1 MIKLIN
7 KSDKKLSFSGELSST
22 LINAVRRSVNEI
34 PILAID
40 TLEISKND
48 SALYDEIVSQRMG
61 LIPLKNENLRL
72 PEECDCEKEDGCGK
86 CSTKFKL
93 VKEGPC
99 VVYSTDLSPKD
110 SIEYKMPITI
120 LAAEQ
125 EIEFVAIAR
134 MGQGITHTK
143 FSPGILYYKYV
154 DDVEDHKDDTKFK
167 KLIEENRKN
176 IGKEMIV
183 NIESWGQ
190 ISAKEIFTE
199 AIKSLTKNLKE
210 LVKKIK

>member
-7 KSDKKLSFSGELSST
+7 KSDKKLVFSGEISST
-22 LINAVRRSVNEI
+22 LANAIRRNVNEI

-48 SALYDEIVSQRMG
+48 SALYDEIISQRMG
-61 LIPLKNENLRL
+61 LVPLKNENLRL
-72 PEECDCEKEDGCGK
+72 PEECDCGKEDGCGK
-86 CSTKFKL
+86 CSTKFK
-93 VKEGPC
+93 VSKKGPC
-99 VVYSTDLSPKD
+99 VVYSSDLSPKD

-120 LAAEQ
+120 LAKEQ

-143 FSPGILYYKYV
+143 FSPGILYYKYM
-154 DDVEDHKDDTKFK
+154 DDVEEGKDDTKFK

-176 IGKEMIV
+176 VGKEIIV

-190 ISAKEIFTE
+190 IPAKEIFTE
-199 AIKSLTKNLKE
+199 SIKSLNKNLKE
-210 LVKKIK
+210 IVKKIK

>member
-7 KSDKKLSFSGELSST
+7 KSDKKLSFSGEISAT
-22 LINAVRRSVNEI
+22 LANAIRRSVNEI

-48 SALYDEIVSQRMG
+48 SALYDEIISQRMG
-61 LIPLKNENLRL
+61 LVPLKNENLRL
-72 PEECDCEKEDGCGK
+72 PEECDCGKEDGCGK

-93 VKEGPC
+93 AKEGPC
-99 VVYSTDLSPKD
+99 VVYSSDLSPKD

-125 EIEFVAIAR
+125 EIEFVAIAK

-143 FSPGILYYKYV
+143 FSPGFLYYKYV
-154 DDVEDHKDDTKFK
+154 DDIEDNKDDTKFK

-176 IGKEMIV
+176 AGKEIIV

-199 AIKSLTKNLKE
+199 AIKSLTKNLNE

>member
-7 KSDKKLSFSGELSST
+7 KNGKKLIFSGEISAN
-22 LINAVRRSVNEI
+22 LINAIRRSVNEI

-48 SALYDEIVSQRMG
+48 SALYDEIISQRMG
-61 LIPLKNENLRL
+61 LVPLKNENLRL
-72 PEECDCEKEDGCGK
+72 PEECDCGKEDGCGK

-93 VKEGPC
+93 SKEGPC
-99 VVYSTDLSPKD
+99 VVYSSDLSPKD
-110 SIEYKMPITI
+110 GVEYKMPITI
-120 LAAEQ
+120 LDKEQ

-134 MGQGITHTK
+134 MGQGIKHAK
-143 FSPGILYYKYV
+143 FSPGLLYYKYAEDV
-154 DDVEDHKDDTKFK
+154 ENNKDDVKFK
-167 KLIEENRKN
+167 KLIEDNRKN
-176 IGKEMIV
+176 VGKELIV

-199 AIKSLTKNLKE
+199 AVKSLIKNLKE
-210 LVKKIK
+210 LVKKVK